1 MEERK
6 KNEKYE
12 GRKGGSNIGKKKM
25 RKDESKKNVS
35 EVNTK
40 ERKIERNEGKK
51 QGRMEVKL
59 GK

>member
-6 KNEKYE
+6 KNERYG

-40 ERKIERNEGKK
+40 
-51 QGRMEVKL
+51 
-59 GK
+59 